1 MGVDDTAHGSCRK
14 LQYLARYIDTPCT
27 EIVADRRQLLTR
39 GAHAHVED
47 RGRHPRVHRRET
59 FSRVVRV
66 ASSCLAT
73 RTPHKSAPKR

>member
-14 LQYLARYIDTPCT
+14 LQYLGTSTCHALRSWLI
-27 EIVADRRQLLTR
+27 AALLTR
-39 GAHAHVED
+39 GAHAHVVD